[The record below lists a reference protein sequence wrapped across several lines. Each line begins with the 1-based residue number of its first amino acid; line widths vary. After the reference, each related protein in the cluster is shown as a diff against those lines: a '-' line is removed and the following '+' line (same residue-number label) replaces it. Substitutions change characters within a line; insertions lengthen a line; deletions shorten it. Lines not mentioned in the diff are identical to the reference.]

1 MIESVPPVS
10 ALSLRTASPHPPVD
24 TPGFDNL
31 TSGLSAGLPAGL
43 SPGGAGVQDDPPPG
57 LGALFFDLFK
67 PEAQGEG
74 LRHVNRMLR
83 DDLSLGTILKES
95 LQAQT
100 LFAKI
105 GVLGELSKGFKNAIN
120 SLIQSA

>member
-1 MIESVPPVS
+1 
-10 ALSLRTASPHPPVD
+10 
-24 TPGFDNL
+24 
-31 TSGLSAGLPAGL
+31 
-43 SPGGAGVQDDPPPG
+43 
-57 LGALFFDLFK
+57 LFFDLFK